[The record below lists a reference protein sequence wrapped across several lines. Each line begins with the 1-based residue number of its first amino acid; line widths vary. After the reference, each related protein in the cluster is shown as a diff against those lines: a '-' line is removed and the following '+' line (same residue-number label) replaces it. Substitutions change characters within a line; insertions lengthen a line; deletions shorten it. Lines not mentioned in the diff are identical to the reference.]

1 MNLDINGE
9 PFKGLV
15 NKEQITEALS
25 SLTGVGDSFVILSQD
40 DMYYIQT
47 CGDKTSG
54 FHVEYREGSEDMH
67 FECTQTLSLQETIEV
82 FHSYFEGSDDWK
94 SRYPWKKM
102 NMNILNG
109 NGATGVSEMELEEQ
123 PQSLVLF
130 AAIAIAVALM
140 WFYLR

>member
-15 NKEQITEALS
+15 NKEQITAALS
-25 SLTGVGDSFVILSQD
+25 SLTGEGDSFVILSQD

-54 FHVEYREGSEDMH
+54 FHVEYREGSEEMH

-82 FHSYFEGSDDWK
+82 FHSYFEGSEDWK
-94 SRYPWKKM
+94 TMYPWKKM
-102 NMNILNG
+102 N
-109 NGATGVSEMELEEQ
+109 TD
-123 PQSLVLF
+123 
-130 AAIAIAVALM
+130 
-140 WFYLR
+140 